1 MSFFIKLSFDGLQPK
16 GRQDKWLLL
25 FQQKT
30 GSRVI
35 PKGNALKRPLLQQLQ
50 VLCWQLPGRQWL
62 LEVRRSLAEFGFML
76 CVCDPSVARAKEL
89 SPPKTGKLQSECWSS
104 QPFLI

>member
-1 MSFFIKLSFDGLQPK
+1 M
-16 GRQDKWLLL
+16 QDKWLLP

-50 VLCWQLPGRQWL
+50 VLCWELPGRQWL

-76 CVCDPSVARAKEL
+76 CVCDPSVARAKESYL
-89 SPPKTGKLQSECWSS
+89 PKIRKV
-104 QPFLI
+104 

>member
-1 MSFFIKLSFDGLQPK
+1 MSYSMKLSFDGLQPK
-16 GRQDKWLLL
+16 GREDKRLLL
-25 FQQKT
+25 LQQKT

-50 VLCWQLPGRQWL
+50 VLCWELPGRQRL

-76 CVCDPSVARAKEL
+76 RACDPGVAGENEPY
-89 SPPKTGKLQSECWSS
+89 PPRIGKVLC
-104 QPFLI
+104 